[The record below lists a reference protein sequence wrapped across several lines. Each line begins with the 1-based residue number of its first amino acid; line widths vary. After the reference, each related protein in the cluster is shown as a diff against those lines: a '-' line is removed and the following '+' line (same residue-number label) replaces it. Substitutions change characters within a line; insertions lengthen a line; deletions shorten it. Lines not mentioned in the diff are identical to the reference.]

1 MAPTSNRRS
10 HSRLSVAARWS
21 GNVRS
26 LSNAAGVT
34 LVQAFGDDY
43 ARDLGVF
50 DVEGSEYPG
59 CTVYQKDGD
68 RVRVFYNGEMPAEAA
83 DPGQYPRGAVD
94 IAPLWN
100 LLDMTPSGRARIG
113 IPSSNTELD
122 RFGMRSRRSD
132 AFLLWI
138 ARIGGAPQSGSE
150 VRLWAPRDQGPADR
164 TGTQT
169 RVDAGWPYDRP
180 RLPTIVTMANRMTIM
195 GNARRDGLSS

>member
-34 LVQAFGDDY
+34 LVQALGDDY

-122 RFGMRSRRSD
+122 R
-132 AFLLWI
+132 
-138 ARIGGAPQSGSE
+138 GSE
-150 VRLWAPRDQGPADR
+150 CGQGDPTPFCCGLLPSEVLPSRDRKSGFGRRGIRGRPIEQEPRPESM
-164 TGTQT
+164 
-169 RVDAGWPYDRP
+169 
-180 RLPTIVTMANRMTIM
+180 L
-195 GNARRDGLSS
+195 DGLITGPGCRR